1 MLWFNWDKN
10 KINIPIVTMQLFF
23 REDGGNK
30 KARNLEINL

>member
-23 REDGGNK
+23 REDGEIK
-30 KARNLEINL
+30 KLKI